1 MLKKKNLIMEEV
13 EIFDKISFSF
23 VIERNILNGL
33 EDDGFF
39 LQQKKHQEYGWVMSK
54 WEVE

>member
-1 MLKKKNLIMEEV
+1 MEEV